1 MTSLSPLSQYSTTL
15 NRKGQT
21 QELKVGSPPKG
32 DKRNIISLNKS
43 TKEDVIMPNIKIFGG
58 SSHPDLAR
66 LVAER
71 LNLEL
76 GRAKL
81 KKFSNRETRLAS

>member
-1 MTSLSPLSQYSTTL
+1 
-15 NRKGQT
+15 
-21 QELKVGSPPKG
+21 
-32 DKRNIISLNKS
+32 
-43 TKEDVIMPNIKIFGG
+43 MPNIKIFGG

-81 KKFSNRETRLAS
+81 KKFSNRETRLDFS